1 MLQEYGQDGSFLIRP
16 SQTTVNS
23 YTLSVRCGDDFKHVK
38 IQNNGDCY
46 EIGEGGDKFAT
57 LAELVE
63 HFIMKESLRDKSDG
77 TVLVLRYPLSY
88 KEPTTER
95 YFHGAISGAEATNLL
110 MTKGKPGSY
119 LVRESRTHPEDYVL
133 CVRCDNDKIVHLI
146 IQYTVSRGSSGEP
159 RVPNFFLVNL
169 SASFSRK
176 DTTCRTLIN
185 IRPRST
191 SSSTSASRCAP
202 LLT

>member
-1 MLQEYGQDGSFLIRP
+1 MVQVTTNWLTCWLRFKRWYHRDINGVQAEKLLQEYGQDGSFLIRP

-146 IQYTVSRGSSGEP
+146 IQYTVIGIPRQCRGQQEP
-159 RVPNFFLVNL
+159 CLNFDFF
-169 SASFSRK
+169 SF
-176 DTTCRTLIN
+176 
-185 IRPRST
+185 
-191 SSSTSASRCAP
+191 
-202 LLT
+202 